1 MLSVAALK
9 SPETDTELEETPHI
23 LSDEGPIYYILI
35 GSSAAALIVF
45 AGLLTYFV
53 IATRRQQKPTP
64 QAPDLFYIN
73 DASKNDTRG
82 STRSDVPLLNAEIAR
97 VGSFQMRPNGRKY
110 SRDTADKRDR
120 VDKRPGVSESTF
132 QKTTA
137 LEGQCRHNNFYIA
150 PLRKT

>member
-1 MLSVAALK
+1 MSVVALK

-110 SRDTADKRDR
+110 SRDRA
-120 VDKRPGVSESTF
+120 DKRPGVSESTF